1 MILITGGL
9 GFIGSHTVVEL
20 INKLNSSIIII
31 DDLSNS
37 KVDVLEKIGK
47 LVDINKIIYYKLNI
61 LSENFKDIF
70 EKHNIESVIHFA
82 AFKSVNES
90 IKEPLKYYD
99 NNVNGT
105 IKLLQLCELNNVKN
119 FIFSS
124 SATVYGSSKS
134 PLIESSNT
142 GFGITNPYGQ
152 SKYITEKIL
161 MDLSQSSNLKIIIL
175 RYFNPVGAHKSG
187 LLGEN
192 PNGIPNN
199 LMPYI
204 LRVAIKNNLD
214 KTLDDV
220 YSSLKIF
227 GNDYDTT
234 DGTCKR
240 DFIHV
245 VDLALAHV
253 AAYNNFNKMD
263 KNLEIYNIG
272 TGKGT
277 SVLEMVNT
285 FKKVNN
291 VNVPF
296 DLVDK
301 RPGDIDV
308 VYCDCEKATNEL
320 GWVAIKTLEDICL
333 DTYNYAISSIN

>member
-20 INKLNSSIIII
+20 INTLNSSIIII

-47 LVDINKIIYYKLNI
+47 LVDKSKITYYKLNI
-61 LSENFKDIF
+61 LSENFKEIF

-220 YSSLKIF
+220 YSSLKIY
-227 GNDYDTT
+227 GNDYDTH

-263 KNLEIYNIG
+263 KKLEIYNIG

-296 DLVDK
+296 DFVDK

-308 VYCDCEKATNEL
+308 VYCDCEKAKNEL

>member
-47 LVDINKIIYYKLNI
+47 LVDKSKIIFYKLNI

-70 EKHNIESVIHFA
+70 EKHSIESVIHFA

>member
-90 IKEPLKYYD
+90 IKESLKYYD

>member
-20 INKLNSSIIII
+20 INTLNASIIII

-227 GNDYDTT
+227 GNDYDTP

-253 AAYNNFNKMD
+253 AAYNNFNKID
-263 KNLEIYNIG
+263 KKLEIYNIG

-308 VYCDCEKATNEL
+308 VYCDCEKAKNEL
-320 GWVAIKTLEDICL
+320 GWVAKKTLEDICL